1 MSNYFIGYTIHTGG
15 AMRGTR
21 LPEDWRPDSSDL
33 TWAAE
38 RGYTDSLD
46 WQLEEEKFRDYW
58 LSQPGQR
65 GVKLDWQRTWRNW
78 IRNAVQ
84 WKKERDARSRRDQSG
99 FWDATYNG
107 GWE

>member
-1 MSNYFIGYTIHTGG
+1 
-15 AMRGTR
+15 MRGTR
-21 LPEDWRPDSSDL
+21 LDEGWRPRPEDFD
-33 TWAAE
+33 WAVYNDYI
-38 RGYTDSLD
+38 RHID
-46 WQLEEEKFRDYW
+46 WDTEVEKFRDYW

-65 GVKLDWQRTWRNW
+65 GVKLDWHRTWKNW

-84 WKKERDARSRRDQSG
+84 WKKERDARSRRDKSG